1 MDVSASVHSSHSLSD
16 IPKYIPSLITCQGAP
31 RPLRLALRRLICYT
45 TPIRMIGLGTKF
57 LIKVLL
63 NGLGLY
69 IAQAYL
75 SGFTLQGGIKS
86 ILISAVLIALLW
98 SLLRPILRLLA
109 TPLVWVTL
117 GLFNIVINMAL
128 LWVADLLLPELSI
141 NGISTLLLLSI
152 ILSTANIF

>member
-1 MDVSASVHSSHSLSD
+1 
-16 IPKYIPSLITCQGAP
+16 
-31 RPLRLALRRLICYT
+31 
-45 TPIRMIGLGTKF
+45 MIGLGTKF

-69 IAQAYL
+69 IAEAYL

-152 ILSTANIF
+152 ILSIANIF

>member
-1 MDVSASVHSSHSLSD
+1 
-16 IPKYIPSLITCQGAP
+16 
-31 RPLRLALRRLICYT
+31 
-45 TPIRMIGLGTKF
+45 MIGLGTKF

-152 ILSTANIF
+152 ILAIANIF